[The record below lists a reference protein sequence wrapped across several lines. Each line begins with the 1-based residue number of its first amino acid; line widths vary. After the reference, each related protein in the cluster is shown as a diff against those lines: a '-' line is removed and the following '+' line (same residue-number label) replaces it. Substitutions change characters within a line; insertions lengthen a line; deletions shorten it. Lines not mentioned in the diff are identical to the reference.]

1 MFIILDIIKPPEKL
15 RRRRR
20 TIKEINS
27 SAPEVHRTSGGLPF
41 YTARICEDK
50 GAVNWDAVNRK
61 CSRYASK
68 IIVPRTVYI
77 PDTCNLLRFVP
88 KHFGSTLVFNTAIN
102 LLKSAAI
109 SPQSLALTLSD
120 RSGILNGR
128 LHELLEYS
136 SVIKIITLHPERYA
150 SACCKAYEEYGASV
164 ILRSSHEQTAK
175 PELIIAADGCF
186 SPLMHKSAV
195 IAGKSFSA
203 GALKIICSGM
213 DLNKEHA
220 ALLPDGI
227 QAYDFAGA
235 LTELCFCRDYINS
248 SFTQAEIQGEYSAC
262 ESAAQA
268 LRRYTADT
276 SFT

>member
-15 RRRRR
+15 RKRRRV
-20 TIKEINS
+20 IKEINS
-27 SAPEVHRTSGGLPF
+27 SSPEMHRTSGGLPF
-41 YTARICEDK
+41 YTARICEEK

-61 CSRYASK
+61 CSRYASR

-77 PDTCNLLRFVP
+77 PDSSALRRFVP
-88 KHFGSTLVFNTAIN
+88 KAFGSTLVFNTAIN

-109 SPQSLALTLSD
+109 SPQSLALTLCD
-120 RSGILNGR
+120 RNGILSGR

-136 SVIKIITLHPERYA
+136 SVIKVITLHPERYA
-150 SACCKAYEEYGASV
+150 AACCKAYEEYGASV
-164 ILRSSHEQTAK
+164 ILRSSYEQAAK

-195 IAGKSFSA
+195 VAGKSFSA
-203 GALKIICSGM
+203 GALKIVYSDI
-213 DLNKEHA
+213 DLNEEHA
-220 ALLPDGI
+220 TVLPNGI

-248 SFTQAEIQGEYSAC
+248 SFSQAEIQGKYSAC
-262 ESAAQA
+262 ESATEA
-268 LRRYTADT
+268 LRRYTADV